1 MFDILEGL
9 LSREPVRKTETNRS
23 VATETPRQSWYPGAT
38 MWLRELVPEAMW
50 YDPEAWKEE
59 LFSGC

>member
-1 MFDILEGL
+1 MFHILEGL

-38 MWLRELVPEAMW
+38 MWLRKLESARSHVV
-50 YDPEAWKEE
+50 
-59 LFSGC
+59 